1 MNATPQTSQ
10 NALVLK
16 DENFDDLMNDG
27 NLPGFFNNDA
37 DDEAGFLDKIKSMA
51 SFSGYST
58 LIILIHILI
67 MLGIGVGVFLILYAA
82 I

>member
-1 MNATPQTSQ
+1 MAPQNNQ

-16 DENFDDLMNDG
+16 DDNFEDFMNDS
-27 NLPGFFNNDA
+27 NLPAFFNNDA

-51 SFSGYST
+51 SFSGYSI

-67 MLGIGVGVFLILYAA
+67 MLGIGVGVCLILYAA